1 LSSRAPE
8 PDRPQRIAWREL
20 RAEIARELD
29 QDQSVAVVGP
39 TGSGKTVLLKEIAKI
54 RGERKAKDGHPA
66 RVTYLAAKP
75 RDDSLDDLEW
85 PVIKTWPPG
94 YGRFHVIVWPTYG
107 DPETAATR
115 QRRVFRPLLKT
126 IFGEG
131 GQTVVIDEIAYF
143 TDPLPDGL
151 GLKTVI
157 HQYLTVGRSNKLGLL
172 GGTQRPRNVPRA
184 FWSEPKW
191 LFIFRLDDYD
201 DLKRVHEIGG
211 KRGGVDKIVA
221 ELEDYDFLVIR
232 RKGTRRDLYI
242 SRVEVQ
248 IAPGLYKDPGW
259 RKSRR
264 A

>member
-8 PDRPQRIAWREL
+8 YAPPQRVAWPDLQREL
-20 RAEIARELD
+20 ERELD
-29 QDQSVAVVGP
+29 QDQSAAVVGP
-39 TGSGKTVLLKEIAKI
+39 TGSGKTVLLKELAKI
-54 RGERKAKDGHPA
+54 RARRKAKDGHPA
-66 RVTYLAAKP
+66 RVTYLVAKP
-75 RDDSLDDLEW
+75 RDDSLDDLHW
-85 PVIKTWPPG
+85 PHVRAWPPG
-94 YGRFHVIVWPTYG
+94 FGQFHVIVWPPYG
-107 DPETAATR
+107 DPESAATR

-201 DLKRVHEIGG
+201 DLRRVHEIGG
-211 KRGGVDKIVA
+211 KRSGLVEIVSN
-221 ELEDYDFLVIR
+221 LEDFDFLVVR

-242 SRVEVQ
+242 SRVQ
-248 IAPGLYKDPGW
+248 M
-259 RKSRR
+259 
-264 A
+264 